1 MATLVSLKGEYYL
14 KLFYRKFCKALV
26 MSKKKLIL
34 MMTSTQFVETTIA
47 VDDNSPYQNWT
58 SPNNYNSFSAVIPGS
73 NDN

>member
-1 MATLVSLKGEYYL
+1 
-14 KLFYRKFCKALV
+14 
-26 MSKKKLIL
+26 